1 MSPNLLS
8 PPPLTGI
15 VLAMAAL
22 LACSR
27 LLYRHLRRDRTLP
40 SNALRLYL
48 LLPAQPALAA
58 LLYLGLFPPA
68 QPIAAGTMTVL
79 TAGARTAS
87 DTLDALRIALPE
99 APADPDAEAA
109 PDLAT
114 ALRRHPGV
122 TDLRIV
128 GAGLE
133 ARDLDAARGHALH
146 FDGQPPAT
154 GIVALEA
161 PASVA
166 TGNAFAVRGRI
177 AGFPN
182 AEVELLDPAGQR
194 MARTTMADDGRFSLQ
209 GTTRGA
215 GLATFRLR
223 LLDAAGRTRET
234 LPLPLQVVA
243 PPPPRLLVLAGAPDP
258 ELKYLRRWA
267 VDAGIQLHTRV
278 GIGAGL
284 VLGDAPLAL
293 DADTLRRFDAVLLD
307 ARSLQALTDG
317 ETRALTAAVRAGL
330 GLLLRIDGP
339 LSSGARARLRGWGY
353 ALEDGARMES
363 VRLAFPVAGQ
373 DAPALARRALRVQA
387 ADALTLLPDAKR
399 QPIAWWR
406 PLGRGRIAVTALADS
421 FRLPLAGH
429 GDTHARLW
437 SGLLAAIARTPDSP
451 STPSLPSPVWP
462 DQRAVFCGL
471 MGEPSVLAPDGTTLP
486 LAVDPATGAHRCA
499 AFWPR
504 QAGWHLL
511 RQGDAQIPFPVLPA
525 ETGLA
530 WQAQRRFDATSA
542 LVAARADAP
551 DPAAAAGAGRPQRG
565 PSWPWLAAWLLL
577 AACCWWLERRRP
589 SSHAVPP
596 RAP

>member
-8 PPPLTGI
+8 PPLLTGI

-27 LLYRHLRRDRTLP
+27 LLYRHLRRDRALP

-48 LLPAQPALAA
+48 LLPAQPALAV
-58 LLYLGLFPPA
+58 LLYLGLFPPV
-68 QPIAAGTMTVL
+68 QPTAAGTMTVL

-133 ARDLDAARGHALH
+133 ARDLDAARGHALR
-146 FDGQPPAT
+146 FDGQPPAA
-154 GIVALEA
+154 GIVALET

-166 TGNAFAVRGRI
+166 AGNAFAIRGRI

-194 MARTTMADDGRFSLQ
+194 AARDAVADDGRFSLQ

-215 GLATFRLR
+215 GLATFQLH

-267 VDAGIQLHTRV
+267 VDAGIPLHTRV
-278 GIGAGL
+278 GVGAGL

-293 DADTLRRFDAVLLD
+293 DADTLGRFDAVLLD

-353 ALEDGARMES
+353 ALEDGARTEP
-363 VRLAFPVAGQ
+363 VRLAFPFDGQ
-373 DAPALARRALRVQA
+373 DVPALTRRALRMQA

-429 GDTHARLW
+429 GDMHARLW
-437 SGLLAAIARTPDSP
+437 SGLFAAIARTPDAPP
-451 STPSLPSPVWP
+451 SPSLPWPIWP
-462 DQRAVFCGL
+462 DQRAVLCGL
-471 MGEPSVLAPDGTTLP
+471 TGAPSVLAPDGASLP
-486 LAVDPATGAHRCA
+486 LTVDPATGARRCA
-499 AFWPR
+499 ASWPR

-511 RQGDAQIPFPVLPA
+511 RQGDVQLPFPVLPA
-525 ETGLA
+525 EAGLA
-530 WQAQRRFDATSA
+530 WQAQRRFDATAA
-542 LVAARADAP
+542 LATARTDGT
-551 DPAAAAGAGRPQRG
+551 AAAGAGRPQRG

-577 AACCWWLERRRP
+577 ATCCWWLERRRP
-589 SSHAVPP
+589 SSHAVPL
-596 RAP
+596 RTL